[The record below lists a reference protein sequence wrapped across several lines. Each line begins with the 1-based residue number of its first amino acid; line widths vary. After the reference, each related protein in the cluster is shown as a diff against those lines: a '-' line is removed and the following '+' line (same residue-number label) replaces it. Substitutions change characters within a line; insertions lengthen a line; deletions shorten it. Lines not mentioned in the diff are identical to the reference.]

1 MKILTILTS
10 TLCNTKISDG
20 KIISDEYL
28 QPFNHLRIL
37 GNEDYNNYEAKHRE
51 KRFIFKQFK
60 NVKLGEV
67 WNELKGNK
75 VVSYTI
81 ARDFTQVCILS
92 VVFFSN
98 NV

>member
-10 TLCNTKISDG
+10 TLFNTKISDG

-28 QPFNHLRIL
+28 QPFNHQRIL
-37 GNEDYNNYEAKHRE
+37 ANEDYNNYEAKHRE

-60 NVKLGEV
+60 NVQFGEV
-67 WNELKGNK
+67 WNELKGKK

-81 ARDFTQVCILS
+81 VRDFTQVCI
-92 VVFFSN
+92 
-98 NV
+98 